1 MSFLESL
8 FGKPVPSVSV
18 TEAKALLTAKP
29 APILVDVREP
39 VEYQQGHIAGS
50 RLIPLGQLG
59 ARLSEIPTDK
69 QVLVVCQTGSR
80 SGMAARQLA
89 KAGYTVIN
97 VNGGMMSWMSQG
109 LPIKRKGG

>member
-1 MSFLESL
+1 MSFLDSL
-8 FGKPVPSVSV
+8 FGKPVPSVSPA
-18 TEAKALLTAKP
+18 EAKQLLTGKP

-39 VEYQQGHIAGS
+39 VEFQQAHIAGA

-59 ARLSEIPTDK
+59 SRLGEIPTDK

-89 KAGYTVIN
+89 KAGYDVIN
-97 VNGGMMSWMSQG
+97 VNGGIMGWMSQG
-109 LPIKRKGG
+109 LPLKRKGG